1 MLPHKERGV
10 EALGGLLNPL
20 GAALALGG
28 IFILPLLLGTAGV
41 LLSGTSLAMIRS
53 KDAERRFGIG
63 FAVACVAWFVGF
75 VHAAWTSTK
84 LY

>member
-1 MLPHKERGV
+1 
-10 EALGGLLNPL
+10 
-20 GAALALGG
+20 
-28 IFILPLLLGTAGV
+28 
-41 LLSGTSLAMIRS
+41 MIRS

-75 VHAAWTSTK
+75 IHAAWSSTK